1 MEDTNEKSHGTADRE
16 LVIRRIL
23 NAPRELVY
31 KVWTDPVHVANW
43 WGPNGFTTTIQLMN
57 VQPGGE
63 WNLVMHGPD
72 GTDYKNKSVYVEV
85 VKNELLVIDHISG
98 PTFRMTV
105 TFAEHGDKTL
115 LCIQMLFDTPQQLD
129 MIQKEF
135 RAGEGLVQN
144 VDKLEAYLAKTEG
157 ALA

>member
-31 KVWTDPVHVANW
+31 KVWTDPVHVAKW